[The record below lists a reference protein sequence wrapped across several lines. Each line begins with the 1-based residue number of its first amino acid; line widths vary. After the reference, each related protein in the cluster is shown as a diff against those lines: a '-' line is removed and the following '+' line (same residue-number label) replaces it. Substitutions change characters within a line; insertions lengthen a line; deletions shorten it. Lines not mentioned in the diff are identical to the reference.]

1 MRAGVLT
8 ISDKGFAKERKDTS
22 GPKVI
27 DILSEI
33 SAVVE
38 KYEIVPDEKEAI
50 KAKLLQYS
58 DELKLDLVVTT
69 GGTGVSPRDVT
80 PEATREVL
88 DREIPGMAEAMRMES
103 FKATPHA
110 VISRAMAGIRRRTL
124 IINLPGSPKAASEN
138 LQIILKAIPHT
149 VLKIKGDPSECA
161 VL

>member
-22 GPKVI
+22 GPKVS

-138 LQIILKAIPHT
+138 LQTILKAIPHT

-161 VL
+161 VP